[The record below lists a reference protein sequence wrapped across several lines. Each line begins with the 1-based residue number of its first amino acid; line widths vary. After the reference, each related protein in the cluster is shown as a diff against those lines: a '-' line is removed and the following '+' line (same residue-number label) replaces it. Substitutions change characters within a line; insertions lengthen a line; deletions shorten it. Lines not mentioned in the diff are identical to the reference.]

1 MKSIAMSTRPLPRRA
16 GRFAAV
22 LLLGLFGALLFGTNV
37 GCATGGQYPRP
48 AAFNGYP
55 ADPALDQVIDL
66 HVQAGREP
74 REARVLLTSWLQD
87 GTTNGVV
94 QFCSV
99 RPDGHTTHYTWVRD
113 VSTSIPRVKDLPP
126 ETLGLLQQA
135 LATLPASQHPSIA
148 NMLIVSFWYNG
159 QWQTRLYDRT
169 KRPDGMSTVFALT
182 GAPILP

>member
-1 MKSIAMSTRPLPRRA
+1 MKSIVMSNSPLPNRA
-16 GRFAAV
+16 ARSAAF
-22 LLLGLFGALLFGTNV
+22 LLLALFGGLMLGSNV

-55 ADPALDQVIDL
+55 ADPALDQIIDL

-99 RPDGHTTHYTWVRD
+99 RPDGHTTSYSWVRD

-126 ETLGLLQQA
+126 QTLQLLQQA
-135 LATLPASQHPSIA
+135 LATLPPTQRPPIA

-169 KRPDGMSTVFALT
+169 RRPEGMSTVFALT